1 MCIMM
6 KTWCHM
12 MCVMT
17 QVAAPKPKVWE
28 KQKKKKGKAKKKPV
42 KVLATTKKATTLTPG
57 GTPMASGDK
66 DESKD
71 SNPSTPNG
79 VSMTVSRLS
88 RDPRFPSFFP
98 ILVFLKISWFLFV
111 FLRHTFCHTS
121 KLYMRISELCKFCSE
136 YQNVANFAT
145 IFIQNLTRCK
155 VKECHK
161 LLRICPTCSDSC
173 VEQPE
178 LS

>member
-1 MCIMM
+1 
-6 KTWCHM
+6 

-88 RDPRFPSFFP
+88 SDPRLPSFFP
-98 ILVFLKISWFLFV
+98 VLVFLKIS
-111 FLRHTFCHTS
+111 
-121 KLYMRISELCKFCSE
+121 
-136 YQNVANFAT
+136 
-145 IFIQNLTRCK
+145 
-155 VKECHK
+155 
-161 LLRICPTCSDSC
+161 
-173 VEQPE
+173 
-178 LS
+178 